1 MVLSAADAPLG
12 IQQSQIADKRGAQRI
27 VPEPPHRK
35 ESAGRPI
42 KLLAGAGGN
51 LRACN
56 YDFARDN
63 SHSSDLN
70 APSFCEDNI
79 LMSFFLFIS
88 TEMEL
93 FIYTREI
100 PPSSSSYTS
109 FPPFSSFSS
118 PHSCLGDLGEL
129 ARLIKQETG
138 TKSEKNNRRL
148 WQLFKVFQ
156 GLKHKF
162 CLLQE

>member
-1 MVLSAADAPLG
+1 MIIRFVKFGPFSADAPLG

-35 ESAGRPI
+35 ESAGRLI

-51 LRACN
+51 VRARN

-63 SHSSDLN
+63 PHSSDLN

-100 PPSSSSYTS
+100 AHPPPPPPLLFFLSS
-109 FPPFSSFSS
+109 
-118 PHSCLGDLGEL
+118 
-129 ARLIKQETG
+129 
-138 TKSEKNNRRL
+138 
-148 WQLFKVFQ
+148 
-156 GLKHKF
+156 
-162 CLLQE
+162 LLSG